1 MPESPAPELSV
12 VIATY
17 NRPESLVRILGELA
31 AQTIA
36 KDRYEVVV
44 VDDGSKAAVA
54 PFVDAFLATYEGKAL
69 RVHVERQKNAGAA
82 AARQRGAELA
92 KGGIIVILDDDML
105 VPRAFLESHLAAHVG
120 QDRRVVMGRLKADG
134 KLAEMPLFE
143 RFYAQMLDRTA
154 DQVRSQKKVL
164 RGPDLYTGNLSLGRA
179 LFFEA
184 GGFDTSFGQIEDAE
198 LGVRLEKC
206 GATFHLSEDAF
217 TVHASDHTSR
227 DKWLARSVK
236 DGLFWTKLARKH
248 PEAVH
253 ANPWRFL
260 TGVNPLSRPVLG
272 LVVALP
278 ALAKPLAHTAFGA
291 ANAAD
296 KIGLGRLAV
305 AATTLV
311 YGIQYFHGV
320 RTETGSIGDV
330 FREYRAF
337 RKGLAA
343 TQRMKELPFWDEVK
357 KDHEALAAT
366 QDKYGTHAS
375 RTAAAAGG
383 GGNASSSSR
392 SIAKDAV
399 NNIGFQLLVGYRLMR
414 YFVRSGQPLAA
425 KFCSRL
431 LRHLYGSDIHWDAD
445 FEPGIVIVHG
455 FGLAVAG
462 SVRVAR
468 GCILFQHV
476 TLGTSLHP
484 DTREAGAPRL
494 ERDVHVGVGSTIV
507 GPIVIGHESKIM
519 AHCVVIRDVP
529 PRSLVESAPSETKK
543 RADKK

>member
-1 MPESPAPELSV
+1 MPELSV
-12 VIATY
+12 VIATF
-17 NRPESLVRILGELA
+17 NRPASLVRILGELA

-36 KDRYEVVV
+36 KERYEVVV
-44 VDDGSKAAVA
+44 VDDGSKEPVLSR
-54 PFVDAFLATYEGKAL
+54 VEAFRATDEGKHL
-69 RVHVERQKNAGAA
+69 RVRVERQKNAGAA

-92 KGGIIVILDDDML
+92 EGNILVILDDDML

-120 QDRRVVMGRLKADG
+120 DDLRVVMGRLKADG

-154 DQVRSQKKVL
+154 DQVRAARKTL
-164 RGPDLYTGNLSLGRA
+164 RGPDLYTGNLSLSRD
-179 LFFEA
+179 LFFRA
-184 GGFDTSFGQIEDAE
+184 GGFDTTFGQIEDAE

-206 GATFHLSEDAF
+206 GATFHLSEEAF
-217 TVHASDHTSR
+217 TIHASDHTSR
-227 DKWLARSVK
+227 DKWLARSIK
-236 DGLFWTKLARKH
+236 DGLFWTRLARKH

-278 ALAKPLAHTAFGA
+278 ALAKPLARTAFGA
-291 ANAAD
+291 ATAAD
-296 KIGLGRLAV
+296 KLGLGRLAV
-305 AATTLV
+305 GATTLV

-337 RKGLAA
+337 RKGLARA
-343 TQRMKELPFWDEVK
+343 QRMNELPFWDEVK
-357 KDHEALAAT
+357 ADHAALTAT

-375 RTAAAAGG
+375 RMGTTDA
-383 GGNASSSSR
+383 SSR
-392 SIAKDAV
+392 SITKDAV
-399 NNIGFQLLVGYRLMR
+399 NNIGFQLLIGYRLMR

-445 FEPGIVIVHG
+445 FDPGIVIVHG

-462 SVRVAR
+462 GVKVER

-484 DTREAGAPRL
+484 ETRQAGAPHL

-507 GPIVIGHESKIM
+507 GPIVVGKETKIM

-529 PRSLVESAPSETKK
+529 ERSLVESPMPETKK

>member
-1 MPESPAPELSV
+1 MTTPSISV

-17 NRPESLVRILGELA
+17 NRAASLVRILGELA
-31 AQTIA
+31 AQTVP
-36 KDRYEVVV
+36 KDTYEIVV
-44 VDDGSKAAVA
+44 VDDGSKEPAAPKVE
-54 PFVDAFLATYEGKAL
+54 AFLGTLEGKGVQV
-69 RVHVERQKNAGAA
+69 RVERQPNAGAA

-92 KGGIIVILDDDML
+92 KGDILVILDDDML
-105 VPRAFLESHLAAHVG
+105 VPRAFLESHLREHPGGAS
-120 QDRRVVMGRLKADG
+120 DLRVVMGRLKADG
-134 KLAEMPLFE
+134 KLSEMPLFE

-154 DQVRSQKKVL
+154 DQVRTQKKTL
-164 RGPDLYTGNLSLGRA
+164 RGPDLYTGNLSLSRS

-206 GATFHLSEDAF
+206 GATFHLSEEAF

-227 DKWLARSVK
+227 DKWLARSIK

-278 ALAKPLAHTAFGA
+278 ALAKPLARTAFGA
-291 ANAAD
+291 ASAAD
-296 KIGLGRLAV
+296 KLGLGRLAV
-305 AATTLV
+305 QATTLV

-343 TQRMKELPFWDEVK
+343 TQRMTELPFWEEVK

-366 QDKYGTHAS
+366 QGKYGTYAS
-375 RTAAAAGG
+375 RTAAAAGHIPS
-383 GGNASSSSR
+383 AEESSR
-392 SIAKDAV
+392 SITKDAV

-431 LRHLYGSDIHWDAD
+431 LRHLYGSDIHWDAN

-462 SVRVAR
+462 GVRVEP

-484 DTREAGAPRL
+484 DTREAGAPHL

-507 GPIVIGHESKIM
+507 GPIVIGRESKVM
-519 AHCVVIRDVP
+519 AHCVVLRDVP
-529 PRSLVESAPSETKK
+529 PRSMVESAPSETKK

>member
-1 MPESPAPELSV
+1 MRESSTELSV

-17 NRPESLVRILGELA
+17 NRPQSLVRILGELA
-31 AQTIA
+31 AQTLA
-36 KDRYEVVV
+36 KNRYEIVVI
-44 VDDGSKAAVA
+44 DDGSKEAVSPA
-54 PFVDAFLATYEGKAL
+54 VDAFLNTREGKDL

-82 AARQRGAELA
+82 AARQRGAEIAQGEVL
-92 KGGIIVILDDDML
+92 VILDDDML
-105 VPRAFLESHLAAHVG
+105 VPRSFLESHLAEHANGH
-120 QDRRVVMGRLKADG
+120 DKRVVMGRLKADG
-134 KLAEMPLFE
+134 KVAEMPLFE
-143 RFYAQMLDRTA
+143 RFYATMLDRTA
-154 DQVRSQKKVL
+154 DQVRANQKTL
-164 RGPDLYTGNLSLGRA
+164 RGPDLYTGNLSLSRA

-206 GATFHLSEDAF
+206 GATFHLSEEAF
-217 TVHASDHTSR
+217 TIHASDHTSR
-227 DKWLARSVK
+227 DKWLARSIK
-236 DGLFWTKLARKH
+236 DGLFWTRLARKH
-248 PEAVH
+248 PEAAH

-260 TGVNPLSRPVLG
+260 TAVNPLSRPVLG

-278 ALAKPLAHTAFGA
+278 GLAKPLAHTAFGA
-291 ANAAD
+291 ASAAD
-296 KIGLGRLAV
+296 KVGLGRLAA

-343 TQRMKELPFWDEVK
+343 AESMHELPFWEEVK
-357 KDHEALAAT
+357 RDHEALAST

-375 RTAAAAGG
+375 RKAETSGEG
-383 GGNASSSSR
+383 SVSR

-399 NNIGFQLLVGYRLMR
+399 NNIGFQLLMGYRLMR

-455 FGLAVAG
+455 FGLAIAG
-462 SVRVAR
+462 GVKVER
-468 GCILFQHV
+468 GCILFQHI

-484 DTREAGAPRL
+484 ETRQAGAPHL
-494 ERDVHVGVGSTIV
+494 ERDVHVGVGCTIV
-507 GPIVIGHESKIM
+507 GPIRIGKESKIM
-519 AHCVVIRDVP
+519 ANCVVLRDVP
-529 PRSLVESAPSETKK
+529 ERSLVESAMPETKK
-543 RADKK
+543 RADKR